1 MRLFAIATLT
11 PVVLIAAA
19 CIWGGIW
26 VLAAVAYLSALTA
39 GLDETVQHVTPPTQ
53 EAEFPAATDLSVVLA
68 LSHFVLLYLVI
79 TALCGDVF
87 GTLEKLGIFFSS
99 GFFFGQVSNVNAHE
113 LIHRGGRNLHRLGKW
128 VYVSLLFGHHTSAHV
143 LVHHRHAA
151 TRMDPSTSRRGES
164 YYRFV
169 IRAWGG
175 SFRMGLAARDGP
187 AGRI

>member
-1 MRLFAIATLT
+1 MGRNLGASGRCLPKRADGRVERGGAT
-11 PVVLIAAA
+11 
-19 CIWGGIW
+19 
-26 VLAAVAYLSALTA
+26 
-39 GLDETVQHVTPPTQ
+39 HHPTQ
-53 EAEFPAATDLSVVLA
+53 EAEFPAATGLSVVLA

-79 TALCGDVF
+79 TALSGDVF
-87 GTLEKLGIFFSS
+87 GTLEKLGIFFAS

-143 LVHHRHAA
+143 LVHQRHAA
-151 TRMDPSTSRRGES
+151 TRMDPSTSRKGES

-169 IRAWGG
+169 IRAWVE